1 MTYADIIVD
10 ISHEKLDKS
19 FQYLVPEKLKDE
31 IQVGMVVSIPFGRGN
46 HVRKGY
52 VVGISDEPKVKGI
65 QLKSV
70 AGIEN
75 DQETTESRLIALA
88 GWMKENYGS
97 TMIQALKT
105 VLPIQKKM
113 KAQEKRWITLLISR
127 EDGEKLLEELSMT
140 RFKARIRLL
149 EALLQNENGKIETA
163 WASKELGTTASV
175 LRYFEE
181 QGIASVESDEVYRN
195 AVADAENIPHVAPAV
210 LSISQQ
216 MAVNQILSEWEH
228 PDPRPVLLHGVTG
241 SGKTEVYMEMIQAV
255 LQENKQVIMLIPEI
269 ALTYQTVVRFQK
281 RFGDRVTVLNSRM
294 SEGEKYDQYERAK
307 QGEVDIVVGPRS
319 ALFIPFSNLGL
330 ILIDEEHEMSYKSEK
345 PPKYHARDVAIER
358 ARQSGAS
365 VVLGSATPSVESY
378 EKAKTGEYTLLTLPH
393 RVNHVSMPKVYV
405 ADLRKELEEGNRSI
419 FSRVLQEKIEERL
432 KRGEQTILF
441 LNRRGYAGFVSCRS
455 CGFVLKCSH
464 CEVSMTAHK
473 NHVGDVDTLVCHYCG
488 HAIAMPKT
496 CPSCGSPY
504 IAAFGLGTQK
514 VEEMLNK
521 RFPTARVLRMDG
533 DTTTGK
539 HGHESVLTPFRN
551 GEADILIGTQMIVK
565 GHDFPNV
572 TLVAALAADMSL
584 YAGDY
589 RSSERTFELL
599 MQASGRAGR
608 AEKAGEVVIQTY
620 NPEEYSIQAVA
631 GQDAEY
637 FYENELAF
645 RRLMK
650 YPPYSQMAAILILSE
665 EENEAKTLSE
675 KLAENIHSVCG
686 DAVTLIGPSKAGLSR
701 AKDRY
706 RYVLYVKSMDEE
718 AMACVREIAEEANR
732 RVVNQKTCSVQYD
745 RDPVNGY

>member
-52 VVGISDEPKVKGI
+52 VVGISGEPKVKGI

-195 AVADAENIPHVAPAV
+195 AIADAENIPHVAPAV

-241 SGKTEVYMEMIQAV
+241 SGKTEVYMELIDKVIKEGGQAIV
-255 LQENKQVIMLIPEI
+255 LIPEI
-269 ALTYQTVVRFQK
+269 ALTYQTVRRFYG
-281 RFGDRVTVLNSRM
+281 RFGDKVSVINSRL
-294 SEGEKYDQYERAK
+294 SLGERYDQFKRAK
-307 QGEVDIVVGPRS
+307 QGELQVMVGPRS
-319 ALFIPFSNLGL
+319 ALFTPFGRLRL
-330 ILIDEEHEMSYKSEK
+330 IIIDEEHESSYKSENS
-345 PPKYHARDVAIER
+345 PRYHARETAIHR
-358 ARQSGAS
+358 AKLEGAR
-365 VVLGSATPSVESY
+365 VILGSATPSMEAY
-378 EKAKTGEYTLLTLPH
+378 YRAKEGEYVLVKLEARFEERPLP
-393 RVNHVSMPKVYV
+393 RVSIIDMREQLK
-405 ADLRKELEEGNRSI
+405 KGNRLALSLELREDL
-419 FSRVLQEKIEERL
+419 SQCL
-432 KRGEQTILF
+432 KKGEQAMLF

-455 CGFVLKCSH
+455 CGHVMKCPH
-464 CEVSMTAHK
+464 CDVS
-473 NHVGDVDTLVCHYCG
+473 
-488 HAIAMPKT
+488 
-496 CPSCGSPY
+496 
-504 IAAFGLGTQK
+504 
-514 VEEMLNK
+514 
-521 RFPTARVLRMDG
+521 
-533 DTTTGK
+533 
-539 HGHESVLTPFRN
+539 
-551 GEADILIGTQMIVK
+551 
-565 GHDFPNV
+565 
-572 TLVAALAADMSL
+572 
-584 YAGDY
+584 
-589 RSSERTFELL
+589 
-599 MQASGRAGR
+599 
-608 AEKAGEVVIQTY
+608 
-620 NPEEYSIQAVA
+620 
-631 GQDAEY
+631 
-637 FYENELAF
+637 
-645 RRLMK
+645 
-650 YPPYSQMAAILILSE
+650 LSE
-665 EENEAKTLSE
+665 HNGR
-675 KLAENIHSVCG
+675 KLICH
-686 DAVTLIGPSKAGLSR
+686 
-701 AKDRY
+701 
-706 RYVLYVKSMDEE
+706 
-718 AMACVREIAEEANR
+718 
-732 RVVNQKTCSVQYD
+732 
-745 RDPVNGY
+745 